1 MRILKEIYDSPWDF
15 ILYHTD
21 EGYIINVE
29 YSNSAVDFSR
39 SFKLSE
45 AEANLSFEEL
55 KQLSEK
61 IRKDYDSFKD
71 REITPAV
78 TK

>member
-1 MRILKEIYDSPWDF
+1 MNKIYDSPWDF
-15 ILYHTD
+15 ILYQTD
-21 EGYIINVE
+21 EGYVINVE

-55 KQLSEK
+55 KQLSGK
-61 IRKDYDSFKD
+61 IREDYESYKN

>member
-1 MRILKEIYDSPWDF
+1 MKILKEIYDSPWDF
-15 ILYHTD
+15 ILYQTD
-21 EGYIINVE
+21 EGYIMNIE

-39 SFKLSE
+39 SFRLSE

-61 IRKDYDSFKD
+61 IRKNYESFKD

-78 TK
+78 TR

>member
-1 MRILKEIYDSPWDF
+1 MKILKEIYDSPWDF
-15 ILYHTD
+15 ILYQTD
-21 EGYIINVE
+21 EGYLMNLE

-39 SFKLSE
+39 SFRLSE
-45 AEANLSFEEL
+45 AEGNLSFKEL

-61 IRKDYDSFKD
+61 IRRNYESFKD